1 MNLKKVK
8 KTTWAVCAMALTLT
22 LLEITVTYSYD
33 VIADGVSLSDNST
46 PLPLVACLV
55 SGLIG
60 FFTARVYAKISTA
73 IVKLTRVLV
82 TAIVDAI
89 FG

>member
-1 MNLKKVK
+1 MDFKKVK

-33 VIADGVSLSDNST
+33 VLADGASISDTST

-60 FFTARVYAKISTA
+60 FFTARIYAKVSTA
-73 IVKLTRVLV
+73 LVKLTRVLV
-82 TAIVDAI
+82 TAIVDAL

>member
-8 KTTWAVCAMALTLT
+8 KTTWAVCAMALTLV
-22 LLEITVTYSYD
+22 LLEITVTYSYQ
-33 VIADGVSLSDNST
+33 VVADGASLSDTST

-60 FFTARVYAKISTA
+60 FFTARVYAKVSTA
-73 IVKLTRVLV
+73 LVKLARVLV
-82 TAIVDAI
+82 TAIVEAL

>member
-8 KTTWAVCAMALTLT
+8 KTTWAVCAMVLTLV
-22 LLEITVTYSYD
+22 LLEITVTYSYQ
-33 VIADGVSLSDNST
+33 VVADGASLSDTST

-60 FFTARVYAKISTA
+60 FFTARVYAKVSTA
-73 IVKLTRVLV
+73 LVKLARVLV
-82 TAIVDAI
+82 TAIIEAL

>member
-22 LLEITVTYSYD
+22 LLEVTVTYSYD
-33 VIADGVSLSDNST
+33 VLADGASLSDTST

-60 FFTARVYAKISTA
+60 FFTARVYAKVSTA
-73 IVKLTRVLV
+73 LVKLARVLV
-82 TAIVDAI
+82 TAIVEAL

>member
-8 KTTWAVCAMALTLT
+8 KTTWAVCAMVLTLV
-22 LLEITVTYSYD
+22 LLEITVTYSYQ
-33 VIADGVSLSDNST
+33 VVADGASLSDTST

-60 FFTARVYAKISTA
+60 FFTARVYAKVSTA
-73 IVKLTRVLV
+73 LVKLARVLV
-82 TAIVDAI
+82 TAIVEAL

>member
-8 KTTWAVCAMALTLT
+8 KTTWAVCAMGLTLV
-22 LLEITVTYSYD
+22 LLEITVTYSYQ
-33 VIADGVSLSDNST
+33 VVADGASLSDTST

-60 FFTARVYAKISTA
+60 FFTARVYAKVSTA
-73 IVKLTRVLV
+73 LVKLARVLV
-82 TAIVDAI
+82 TAIIEAL

>member
-1 MNLKKVK
+1 MNFKKVK
-8 KTTWAVCAMALTLT
+8 KTTWAVCAMALTLV

-33 VIADGVSLSDNST
+33 VIADGVSLSDTST

-55 SGLIG
+55 SGIIG
-60 FFTARVYAKISTA
+60 FFTARIYAKVSTA
-73 IVKLTRVLV
+73 LVKLARVLV
-82 TAIVDAI
+82 TAIVDAL

>member
-33 VIADGVSLSDNST
+33 VLADGASISDTST